1 RRLSVQR
8 ESHLWRC
15 CWAQFTER
23 LAELLLLLVL
33 LLEHQPG
40 LRANHLRGAS
50 GSTPAAAS
58 KSANI
63 VIIVAPTRRLTTA
76 DAAAAQSAAEEL
88 APSGQRLA
96 GPDPHAAGDPHGQ
109 LHELAQHEHA
119 VLGLQLAQLSVS
131 GCSRRLRTAS
141 TSFGSE
147 PSLSQLGLVE
157 MAGDHH
163 AGWQGVQDRE
173 DPDADHQLLQLVLAQ
188 ACCLMTDRILNRATK
203 PVSRKMLPSSRLVL
217 PTEQIPETG
226 SPSTSENVS
235 TKMNLAIAMASLP
248 HLSPAARN
256 QATHR
261 TTHHTQL
268 AMPNRKVTRVIA
280 ELTRHTTDQTPVQAA
295 ANCRLPP
302 SSEPPPKNGV
312 TKLSLLLLD
321 LVWFTSMQRMS
332 GLPNS
337 VGRELVE
344 ARGNTLSLLAVLS
357 HGLHWA
363 RYSLARHSRKRLSVL
378 AAADLNQRPK
388 LMNLHGMS
396 GLRRAW
402 KLKVQNTAMSA
413 TSHLNPRFVLRLVAE
428 LVRHGCV
435 VIADVDAHR
444 NAELADGLA
453 ALRTGQVGCWK
464 GAAHTGP
471 FAVPG
476 HGGDGGCMQGHE
488 QHDDAGPEGGPQ
500 QHGDFLIPQ
509 SGSSCGVQLK
519 SSSLQLPHPGFAL
532 SNPVS
537 FNVNSNKQPVQV
549 ARYIGVTSQ
558 NPMALLQLQP
568 PSAFSISADP
578 HTVSK
583 RWTEWATTLKRFLAA
598 SGISDDAQKQEIL
611 LYTAGKEVADIF
623 KEISQTR
630 PATDQPEQQTLDSL
644 IAALTQHFQ
653 GRDNVVFTRYQF
665 RQCTQ
670 LDGEGI
676 DSWYNRLCNAAE
688 ACQFGELRQ
697 SLIRDQIV
705 ACCRSESLRKRLLNV
720 PNISLPDALQLARTN
735 EAASQQAAI
744 MERSAAGPA
753 EEVHAARDKRPT
765 RRPPASPADKCL
777 RCGEPGHRTCNRAQG
792 KRCSNCGKLHHLAK
806 ACLSGRARINMAEPE
821 PEEPAVAHLAEAVF
835 SSLDPSRTSAT
846 FKAVINGANV
856 PVLIDSGASCNVL
869 SQRTL
874 HLTGAPE
881 RALQPTHTR
890 VYPLGAARPLTP
902 AGQITL
908 HTKINGNSER
918 VRFIVIREDCITIL
932 GRETS
937 TQMGML
943 RVGPQAETALTAG
956 LTPTVNDLHLPQ
968 DLRLSSI
975 MKEFSD
981 RFQGIGCIKGVSVSI
996 QLKEEAVPVCHPP
1009 SRVPVHLRTAVEKEL
1024 KGQLAAGILER
1035 VTGPSAWSS
1044 RMVVVPKASPGEIR
1058 ITQDL
1063 RDVNKYVIPE
1073 KQPIPTFEEVT
1084 DEMAGSTYFSELDV
1098 AKAFHQIEVSEES
1111 RQLLTFSTPLG
1122 LLRLKRLCMGFTSA
1136 SEILQRVM
1144 TSILSG
1150 LRGVRWVHDDI
1161 IIFASTIKE
1170 HNERLRN
1177 CLDRLRQHNPGAD
1190 NPADVLSRQPRPTPP
1205 NNQGED
1211 LDTAYIAM
1219 TAQAAAPNS
1228 ISLETIKVAAAG
1240 DKAIQAAVSG
1250 LRSRRWQLDSH
1261 DTRSLHGLRHE
1272 LSQHD
1277 GLLLKGHQIVV
1288 PAILRYRCLQLAHQ
1302 GHLGVQKTL
1311 ARLQTKVWWPSMRA
1325 SVENFVNSC
1334 LSCKACTNTAE
1345 LKAAPLQPTELP
1357 QGPWLELG
1365 LDFLGP
1371 IRGHMLLVC
1380 TDYFSRFPLVQT
1392 MSGSTAAAPVIRTLR
1407 QWFSTFGQPVK
1418 ITTDNG
1424 PPFSSAEFNA
1434 FLRSQGVHHHRT
1446 TPLHPQANG
1455 LVERCN
1461 RGLNKA
1467 IRAAILEGSDWQA
1480 ALDDYLAAY
1489 RRTPHAATGMAPA
1502 DLLFGRQLNDT
1513 IPSLR
1518 HSRPVDARR
1527 QTVRGH
1533 DSRAKERMKAFA
1545 DSKRGA
1551 TDHQITVG
1559 DLVLRRLTN
1568 RSKTDPFFEASPW
1581 TVTEV
1586 RGNTL
1591 QLQRAGQRCSRHASH
1606 VKRVSQAADEWPGDP
1621 GERDSGQDSRPDEP
1635 TGPPEPTGNQDP
1647 SSPSDFVLGN
1657 QVELKW
1663 IPDHT
1668 GFLSNE
1674 YAALKPQ
1681 LLGPGPHPRLGNQLP
1696 GQRLGLIPSISSE
1709 TGDNAAD
1716 PEIIFNE
1723 RGNKDIRKVCYKLD
1737 RTMENDSPSQEF
1749 IALQIDLNEA
1759 KKKFDSSAKQ
1769 FHAQVKSETNFL
1781 RDSTR
1786 VILGSEG
1793 VSSQDKDRA
1802 VEALESFV
1810 DEIWGSFEQVMTPH
1824 VRRIVLSPAEL
1835 ITDHAEDPDWIS
1847 SQDIKYYVDRLNNY
1861 PVTIREMDRLIVA
1874 MEIEINKIAECEARM
1889 RQLEAEAGP
1898 AGLQLDP
1905 TAAARLRDERPLV
1918 AKTPATVQLVA
1929 KATQQQQLVAWKAA
1943 VAVSGTV
1950 SCNTVSRVATGNE
1963 GSLTAATLPD
1973 GLFWRPGKSCRYVC
1987 KNFLV
1992 GYIEDRR
1999 RMYRLVHWR
2008 RSSRDHIRGCP
2019 TIQRHDAD
2027 ERIAANSHPTE
2038 CWGSSLV
2045 SEVLS
2050 YEYMRKC
2057 YQAELLKTEMEVQYF
2072 PYGGSITDYVMRLF
2086 DRKVAVSVTRALR
2099 FDGEPF
2105 TVDNGVRLLTK
2116 KLLGI
2121 RQADR
2126 NSLESWQRHVLHVWA
2141 DGRAVTEALAE
2152 AHRQLPAS
2160 VLGNA
2165 IVLLTCVRNCKEIFT
2180 NNLFQRIRKPPT
2192 RVPPSH
2198 WLSSS
2203 SSRLAERELRRHR
2216 QTAAPSV
2223 RRSFRSC
2230 RAAGK
2235 SLTSLLLSRE
2245 AATAAAVLAASISAG
2260 RCVSQPQMVVAGV
2273 WPGAKPAGRQLPL
2286 PSAEGL
2292 FRVEGAR
2299 PRLLLLRARLDA
2311 DRSCDIPADT
2321 PPQDVCS
2328 TLKAWLRQLPRP
2340 LLPAATAEAL
2350 SGAANSAREDCD
2362 GDAQQRLSAL
2372 RAVAAANLGGDGGCS
2387 ARALR
2392 LLCLVL
2398 HRLATAGCHGNR
2410 MDSASLAT
2418 CLGPCLYGAATAD
2431 SAETAARLN
2440 RGVALLIRSAPDI
2453 PDAAADADDAEAE
2466 PPCQKLHRRPR
2477 PRSLSRIREAVVRA
2491 VTRLGGQSRS
2501 RSRSRS
2507 TSVSLLRLPRE
2518 PARMQPAAASS
2529 KPELTR
2535 VRSLLR

>member
-1 RRLSVQR
+1 
-8 ESHLWRC
+8 
-15 CWAQFTER
+15 
-23 LAELLLLLVL
+23 
-33 LLEHQPG
+33 
-40 LRANHLRGAS
+40 
-50 GSTPAAAS
+50 
-58 KSANI
+58 
-63 VIIVAPTRRLTTA
+63 
-76 DAAAAQSAAEEL
+76 
-88 APSGQRLA
+88 
-96 GPDPHAAGDPHGQ
+96 
-109 LHELAQHEHA
+109 
-119 VLGLQLAQLSVS
+119 
-131 GCSRRLRTAS
+131 
-141 TSFGSE
+141 
-147 PSLSQLGLVE
+147 
-157 MAGDHH
+157 
-163 AGWQGVQDRE
+163 
-173 DPDADHQLLQLVLAQ
+173 
-188 ACCLMTDRILNRATK
+188 
-203 PVSRKMLPSSRLVL
+203 
-217 PTEQIPETG
+217 
-226 SPSTSENVS
+226 
-235 TKMNLAIAMASLP
+235 
-248 HLSPAARN
+248 
-256 QATHR
+256 
-261 TTHHTQL
+261 
-268 AMPNRKVTRVIA
+268 
-280 ELTRHTTDQTPVQAA
+280 
-295 ANCRLPP
+295 
-302 SSEPPPKNGV
+302 
-312 TKLSLLLLD
+312 
-321 LVWFTSMQRMS
+321 
-332 GLPNS
+332 
-337 VGRELVE
+337 
-344 ARGNTLSLLAVLS
+344 
-357 HGLHWA
+357 
-363 RYSLARHSRKRLSVL
+363 
-378 AAADLNQRPK
+378 
-388 LMNLHGMS
+388 
-396 GLRRAW
+396 
-402 KLKVQNTAMSA
+402 
-413 TSHLNPRFVLRLVAE
+413 
-428 LVRHGCV
+428 
-435 VIADVDAHR
+435 
-444 NAELADGLA
+444 
-453 ALRTGQVGCWK
+453 
-464 GAAHTGP
+464 
-471 FAVPG
+471 
-476 HGGDGGCMQGHE
+476 
-488 QHDDAGPEGGPQ
+488 
-500 QHGDFLIPQ
+500 
-509 SGSSCGVQLK
+509 
-519 SSSLQLPHPGFAL
+519 
-532 SNPVS
+532 
-537 FNVNSNKQPVQV
+537 
-549 ARYIGVTSQ
+549 
-558 NPMALLQLQP
+558 MALLQLQP

-653 GRDNVVFTRYQF
+653 KRDNVVFTRYQF

-676 DSWYNRLCNAAE
+676 DSWHNRLCNAAE

-753 EEVHAARDKRPT
+753 EEVHAASDKRPT

-835 SSLDPSRTSAT
+835 SSLDPSRTSTT

-874 HLTGAPE
+874 RLTGAPE

-918 VRFIVIREDCITIL
+918 VRVIVIREDCITIL

-975 MKEFSD
+975 RKEFSD

-1009 SRVPVHLRTAVEKEL
+1009 SRVPVHLRTTVEKEL

-1177 CLDRLRQHNPGAD
+1177 CLVRLRQHNVTLNPRKCRIATQQADFLAMRLSAAGIQPTEEKLEAVANFKRPENATEVRSFLGLVTFVARFIPNLADKARPLRELTKKNVKWSWGPQQASAFQTIKQSIAHSTTLAFFNKNCETRLIVDASPTGLGAILAQVQPGGLTRPIAYASRSLSDTEQRYSQTEREALAVKFGCLKFHHYLSGCPKFKVITDHKPLVSLLSPGSRPPPRIERMALRLQDLHFEVTYQPGAD

-1581 TVTEV
+1581 TVTEI

-1635 TGPPEPTGNQDP
+1635 TGPPEPTGNQDVP
-1647 SSPSDFVLGN
+1647 LAN
-1657 QVELKW
+1657 R
-1663 IPDHT
+1663 
-1668 GFLSNE
+1668 
-1674 YAALKPQ
+1674 
-1681 LLGPGPHPRLGNQLP
+1681 PHPRQAK
-1696 GQRLGLIPSISSE
+1696 E
-1709 TGDNAAD
+1709 T
-1716 PEIIFNE
+1716 PKRYE
-1723 RGNKDIRKVCYKLD
+1723 
-1737 RTMENDSPSQEF
+1737 
-1749 IALQIDLNEA
+1749 
-1759 KKKFDSSAKQ
+1759 
-1769 FHAQVKSETNFL
+1769 
-1781 RDSTR
+1781 
-1786 VILGSEG
+1786 EG
-1793 VSSQDKDRA
+1793 
-1802 VEALESFV
+1802 
-1810 DEIWGSFEQVMTPH
+1810 
-1824 VRRIVLSPAEL
+1824 
-1835 ITDHAEDPDWIS
+1835 
-1847 SQDIKYYVDRLNNY
+1847 
-1861 PVTIREMDRLIVA
+1861 
-1874 MEIEINKIAECEARM
+1874 
-1889 RQLEAEAGP
+1889 
-1898 AGLQLDP
+1898 
-1905 TAAARLRDERPLV
+1905 
-1918 AKTPATVQLVA
+1918 
-1929 KATQQQQLVAWKAA
+1929 
-1943 VAVSGTV
+1943 
-1950 SCNTVSRVATGNE
+1950 
-1963 GSLTAATLPD
+1963 
-1973 GLFWRPGKSCRYVC
+1973 
-1987 KNFLV
+1987 
-1992 GYIEDRR
+1992 DRR
-1999 RMYRLVHWR
+1999 
-2008 RSSRDHIRGCP
+2008 
-2019 TIQRHDAD
+2019 
-2027 ERIAANSHPTE
+2027 
-2038 CWGSSLV
+2038 
-2045 SEVLS
+2045 
-2050 YEYMRKC
+2050 K
-2057 YQAELLKTEMEVQYF
+2057 
-2072 PYGGSITDYVMRLF
+2072 
-2086 DRKVAVSVTRALR
+2086 AL
-2099 FDGEPF
+2099 
-2105 TVDNGVRLLTK
+2105 
-2116 KLLGI
+2116 
-2121 RQADR
+2121 
-2126 NSLESWQRHVLHVWA
+2126 
-2141 DGRAVTEALAE
+2141 
-2152 AHRQLPAS
+2152 
-2160 VLGNA
+2160 
-2165 IVLLTCVRNCKEIFT
+2165 
-2180 NNLFQRIRKPPT
+2180 
-2192 RVPPSH
+2192 
-2198 WLSSS
+2198 
-2203 SSRLAERELRRHR
+2203 
-2216 QTAAPSV
+2216 
-2223 RRSFRSC
+2223 
-2230 RAAGK
+2230 
-2235 SLTSLLLSRE
+2235 
-2245 AATAAAVLAASISAG
+2245 
-2260 RCVSQPQMVVAGV
+2260 
-2273 WPGAKPAGRQLPL
+2273 
-2286 PSAEGL
+2286 
-2292 FRVEGAR
+2292 
-2299 PRLLLLRARLDA
+2299 
-2311 DRSCDIPADT
+2311 DI
-2321 PPQDVCS
+2321 
-2328 TLKAWLRQLPRP
+2328 
-2340 LLPAATAEAL
+2340 
-2350 SGAANSAREDCD
+2350 
-2362 GDAQQRLSAL
+2362 
-2372 RAVAAANLGGDGGCS
+2372 
-2387 ARALR
+2387 
-2392 LLCLVL
+2392 
-2398 HRLATAGCHGNR
+2398 
-2410 MDSASLAT
+2410 
-2418 CLGPCLYGAATAD
+2418 
-2431 SAETAARLN
+2431 
-2440 RGVALLIRSAPDI
+2440 
-2453 PDAAADADDAEAE
+2453 
-2466 PPCQKLHRRPR
+2466 
-2477 PRSLSRIREAVVRA
+2477 
-2491 VTRLGGQSRS
+2491 
-2501 RSRSRS
+2501 
-2507 TSVSLLRLPRE
+2507 
-2518 PARMQPAAASS
+2518 
-2529 KPELTR
+2529 
-2535 VRSLLR
+2535 